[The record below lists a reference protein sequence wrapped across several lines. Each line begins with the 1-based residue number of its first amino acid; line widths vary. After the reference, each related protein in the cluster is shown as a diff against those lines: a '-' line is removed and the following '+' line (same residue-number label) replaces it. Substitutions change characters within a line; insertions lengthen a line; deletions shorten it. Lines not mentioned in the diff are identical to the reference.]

1 MRDHGLTAR
10 EKPGLVFR
18 EGRQKLKGRHHEMAI
33 NRRTFGIGAS
43 GLLLGP
49 IAAPFI
55 RRAGAAEST
64 IRIGVVNS
72 MSGGLAAYAQEGQ
85 PAFEYVIKKINA
97 EGGIKSKGGAKIELV
112 MADDTSQPARTAA
125 EARRLIT
132 EEKVQLL
139 TGTILSAQMLA
150 LTPVLDELKMP
161 TLSVWAG
168 GSQSDYMFSLGY
180 PYDRGYAQTIHDFVI
195 SLRDDSKFAIK
206 TAVMGYSNYEAGQQV
221 NKFLVEKLKASGV
234 EIIGEA
240 ALDIRAQD
248 QTAAMIRIRSLKP
261 DIVAGLVT
269 PRDGILLHQARYN
282 LNYHGSIF
290 CGGTG
295 GYTDLS
301 LWKDLGP
308 EIGKAVLTRNL
319 FGMTGFSAGAK
330 IDSMQK
336 IIAELRDVAK
346 LDKIGQGAIQYAQ
359 AARVLQQILEN
370 AASLQND
377 ALLDAF
383 KKVNVP
389 FGDPNLYVAKPKGL
403 QFAPDRLLK
412 DGSAM
417 FIQWTPEQDQ
427 QVVFPK
433 EFAQVP
439 PRPRV

>member
-1 MRDHGLTAR
+1 MT
-10 EKPGLVFR
+10 
-18 EGRQKLKGRHHEMAI
+18 I
-33 NRRTFGIGAS
+33 TRRTFGIGAS
-43 GLLLGP
+43 GMLLGP
-49 IAAPFI
+49 VAMPFI
-55 RRAGAAEST
+55 RTAAAADSV
-64 IRIGVVNS
+64 IRVGVINS
-72 MSGGLAAYAQEGQ
+72 MSGSLAAYAQEGK

-112 MADDTSQPARTAA
+112 QADDTSQPARTAA

-150 LTPVLDELKMP
+150 LTPVLDELKIP

-168 GSQSDYMFSLGY
+168 GSQSDYLFTLGY
-180 PYDRGYAQTIHDFVI
+180 PYDRGYAQTIHDFIV
-195 SLRDDSKFAIK
+195 SLRDDNKFAIK
-206 TAVMGYSNYEAGQQV
+206 TAVMAYSNYEAGQQV
-221 NKFLVEKLKASGV
+221 NKFLEQKLKASGV

-240 ALDIRAQD
+240 ALDMRAQD
-248 QTAAMIRIRSLKP
+248 QNAAMIRVRSLKP

-295 GYTDLS
+295 GYSDLS

-308 EIGKAVLTRNL
+308 EIGTAVLTKNL

-330 IDSMQK
+330 IESMQK
-336 IIAELRDVAK
+336 IITELRDVAK

-359 AARVLQQILEN
+359 AARVLQQILES
-370 AASLQND
+370 AASLQSD
-377 ALLDAF
+377 PLLEAF
-383 KKVNVP
+383 RKVNIP

-403 QFAPDRLLK
+403 QFADDRAPK

-439 PRPRV
+439 PRPRA

>member
-1 MRDHGLTAR
+1 MTLT
-10 EKPGLVFR
+10 
-18 EGRQKLKGRHHEMAI
+18 
-33 NRRTFGIGAS
+33 RRTFGIGAS
-43 GLLLGP
+43 GLVLGS
-49 IAAPFI
+49 IASPFVH
-55 RRAGAAEST
+55 RAGAAGAT

-72 MSGGLAAYAQEGQ
+72 MSGSLAAYAQEGQ
-85 PAFEYVIKKINA
+85 PAFDYIVNKINA

-112 MADDTSQPARTAA
+112 LADDTSQPARTAA

-150 LTPVLDELKMP
+150 LTPVLDELKVP

-168 GSQSDYMFSLGY
+168 GAASEFMFTLGY
-180 PYDRGYAQTIHDFVI
+180 PYDRGYAQTMHDFVVW
-195 SLRDDSKFAIK
+195 LRDDSKFKIK

-221 NKFLVEKLKASGV
+221 NKFLAEKLKASGID
-234 EIIGEA
+234 IIGEA
-240 ALDIRAQD
+240 PLDIRAQD
-248 QTAAMIRIRSLKP
+248 QTSAMIRIRSLKP
-261 DIVAGLVT
+261 DVVVGLVT

-308 EIGKAVLTRNL
+308 EIGKAVLTSNL
-319 FGMTGFSAGAK
+319 FGMTGFSPGAK

-346 LDKIGQGAIQYAQ
+346 LDRIGQGAIQYAQ
-359 AARVLQQILEN
+359 AGRVLQQVLETST
-370 AASLQND
+370 SLQSD

-383 KKVNVP
+383 KKVNIP

-403 QFAPDRLLK
+403 QFADDRLLK

-417 FIQWTPEQDQ
+417 FIQWMPDQSQ

-433 EFAQVP
+433 EFAQTA
-439 PRPRV
+439 PRARA

>member
-1 MRDHGLTAR
+1 MTITRR
-10 EKPGLVFR
+10 EFAV
-18 EGRQKLKGRHHEMAI
+18 
-33 NRRTFGIGAS
+33 GAS
-43 GLLLGP
+43 GVLLGTV
-49 IAAPFI
+49 AAPFV
-55 RRAGAAEST
+55 RRAGAADST

-85 PAFEYVIKKINA
+85 PAFEYIIKKINA
-97 EGGIKSKGGAKIELV
+97 EGGIKSKGGAKIELIQ
-112 MADDTSQPARTAA
+112 ADDTSQPARTAT

-168 GSQSDYMFSLGY
+168 GARSNYMFTLGY
-180 PYDRGYAQTIHDFVI
+180 PYDRGYAQSMHDFVVF
-195 SLRDDSKFAIK
+195 LRDSEKFKMK

-221 NKFLVEKLKASGV
+221 NKFLHEKLKASGI

-240 ALDIRAQD
+240 PLDTKAQD
-248 QTAAMIRIRSLKP
+248 QTSAMVRIRSLKP
-261 DIVAGLVT
+261 DVVVGLVT

-295 GYTDLS
+295 GYSDLS

-308 EIGKAVLTRNL
+308 EIGKAVLTKNL
-319 FGMTGFSAGAK
+319 FGMTGFSPGAK
-330 IDSMQK
+330 VDSMQK

-346 LDKIGQGAIQYAQ
+346 LDRIGQGAIQYAQ
-359 AARVLQQILEN
+359 AGRVLQQVLETS
-370 AASLQND
+370 ASLERE
-377 ALLDAF
+377 ALLEAF
-383 KKVNVP
+383 KKVNIP

-403 QFAPDRLLK
+403 QFAEDRLLK

-417 FIQWTPEQDQ
+417 FIQWTPEQQQ

-433 EFAQVP
+433 EFAQTA
-439 PRPRV
+439 PRPRA

>member
-1 MRDHGLTAR
+1 
-10 EKPGLVFR
+10 
-18 EGRQKLKGRHHEMAI
+18 MAI
-33 NRRTFGIGAS
+33 TRRTFGIGAS
-43 GLLLGP
+43 ALLAGP

-55 RRAGAAEST
+55 RKAGAAEPA

-132 EEKVQLL
+132 EEKIVLL

-150 LTPVLDELKMP
+150 LTPVIDEAKIP

-168 GSQSDYMFSLGY
+168 GSQSSYLYALGY
-180 PYDRGYAQTIHDFVI
+180 PYDRGYAQTMHDFVI
-195 SLRDDSKFAIK
+195 SLRDEAKMPIK
-206 TAVMGYSNYEAGQQV
+206 TAVMAYSNYEAGQQS
-221 NKFLVEKLKASGV
+221 NKFLVEKLKASGIQ
-234 EIIGEA
+234 IIGEA

-248 QTAAMIRIRSLKP
+248 QTAAMVRIRSLKP
-261 DIVAGLVT
+261 DVVVGLVT

-295 GYTDLS
+295 GYSDLT

-330 IDSMQK
+330 MPSMQAIVK
-336 IIAELRDVAK
+336 ELHDSAK
-346 LDKIGQGAIQYAQ
+346 LEKIGQGAVQYAQ
-359 AARVLQQILEN
+359 AARVLQLALEN
-370 AASLQND
+370 AKSLKGD
-377 ALLDAF
+377 DLLDAL
-383 KKVNVP
+383 KNTNIP
-389 FGDPNLYVAKPKGL
+389 FGDPNLYIAKPQGM
-403 QFAPDRLLK
+403 QFAEDRLLK
-412 DGSAM
+412 DGSGM
-417 FIQWTPEQDQ
+417 FIQWTPEMQ
-427 QVVFPK
+427 QEVVFPK
-433 EFAQVP
+433 EFAQVT
-439 PRPRV
+439 PRPKS

>member
-1 MRDHGLTAR
+1 
-10 EKPGLVFR
+10 
-18 EGRQKLKGRHHEMAI
+18 MAI

-43 GLLLGP
+43 GVLLGS

-55 RRAGAAEST
+55 GRAGAAGPT
-64 IRIGVVNS
+64 IRVGVVNS

-85 PAFEYVIKKINA
+85 PAFEYIIKKINA
-97 EGGIKSKGGAKIELV
+97 EGGIKSKGGAQIELV

-168 GSQSDYMFSLGY
+168 GARSDYMFTLGY
-180 PYDRGYAQTIHDFVI
+180 PYDRGYAQTINDFIVA
-195 SLRDDSKFAIK
+195 LRDEHKFKIK

-221 NKFLVEKLKASGV
+221 NKFLTEKLKASGV

-248 QTAAMIRIRSLKP
+248 QTSAMVRIRSLKP
-261 DIVAGLVT
+261 DVVAGLVT

-282 LNYHGSIF
+282 LNYHDSLF

-308 EIGKAVLTRNL
+308 EVGKAVLTKNL
-319 FGMTGFSAGAK
+319 FGMTGFSPGAK
-330 IDSMQK
+330 VDSMQK
-336 IIAELRDVAK
+336 IIAELRDIAK
-346 LDKIGQGAIQYAQ
+346 LDRIGQGAIQYAQ
-359 AARVLQQILEN
+359 AARVLQQVLEN
-370 AASLQND
+370 AASLQSD
-377 ALLDAF
+377 DLLKAF
-383 KKVNVP
+383 RSVNIP

-403 QFAPDRLLK
+403 QFAEDRLLK

-417 FIQWTPEQDQ
+417 FVQWTPEQDQ

-439 PRPRV
+439 PRPRA

>member
-1 MRDHGLTAR
+1 MG
-10 EKPGLVFR
+10 
-18 EGRQKLKGRHHEMAI
+18 I

-43 GLLLGP
+43 GLLVGQ
-49 IAAPFI
+49 IAAPFV
-55 RRAGAAEST
+55 RRAGAAEPA

-85 PAFEYVIKKINA
+85 PALEYVIKKINA

-112 MADDTSQPARTAA
+112 LADDTSQPARTAA

-168 GSQSDYMFSLGY
+168 GSQSNYMFTLGH
-180 PYDRGYAQTIHDFVI
+180 PYDRGYAQTINDFIV

-221 NKFLVEKLKASGV
+221 NRFLTEKLKASGI

-240 ALDIRAQD
+240 ALDTRAQD
-248 QTAAMIRIRSLKP
+248 QTAAMVRIRSLKP
-261 DIVAGLVT
+261 DVVAGLVT

-282 LNYHGSIF
+282 LNYHGSLF

-308 EIGKAVLTRNL
+308 EIGKAVLTKNL

-330 IDSMQK
+330 VASMQK

-346 LDKIGQGAIQYAQ
+346 LDRIGQGAIQYAQ
-359 AARVLQQILEN
+359 AARVLQQVLEN
-370 AASLQND
+370 AASLEKA
-377 ALLDAF
+377 ALLEAF
-383 KKVNVP
+383 KTVNIP

-403 QFAPDRLLK
+403 QFAEDRSPK

-417 FIQWTPEQDQ
+417 FIQWMPDQDQ

-433 EFAQVP
+433 EFAQVS
-439 PRPRV
+439 PRPRA

>member
-1 MRDHGLTAR
+1 MT
-10 EKPGLVFR
+10 
-18 EGRQKLKGRHHEMAI
+18 I
-33 NRRTFGIGAS
+33 TRRTFAVGAS
-43 GLLLGP
+43 GVLLGSV
-49 IAAPFI
+49 AAPFV
-55 RRAGAAEST
+55 RRAGAAGST

-85 PAFEYVIKKINA
+85 PAFEYIIKKINA
-97 EGGIKSKGGAKIELV
+97 EGGIKSKGGAKIELIQ
-112 MADDTSQPARTAA
+112 ADDTSQPARTAT

-168 GSQSDYMFSLGY
+168 GARSNYMFTLGY
-180 PYDRGYAQTIHDFVI
+180 PYDRGYAQTMHDFVI
-195 SLRDDSKFAIK
+195 FLRDAEKFNIK

-234 EIIGEA
+234 EVIGEA
-240 ALDIRAQD
+240 PLDIRAQD
-248 QTAAMIRIRSLKP
+248 QTSAMVRIRSLKP
-261 DIVAGLVT
+261 DVVVGLVT

-282 LNYHGSIF
+282 LNYHASIF

-295 GYTDLS
+295 GYSDLS

-308 EIGKAVLTRNL
+308 EIGKAVLTKNL

-346 LDKIGQGAIQYAQ
+346 LDRIGQGAIQYAQ
-359 AARVLQQILEN
+359 AGRVLQQVLETS
-370 AASLQND
+370 ASLEGD

-383 KKVNVP
+383 KKVNIP

-403 QFAPDRLLK
+403 QFAEDRLLK

-433 EFAQVP
+433 EFAQTA

>member
-1 MRDHGLTAR
+1 MTITRR
-10 EKPGLVFR
+10 EF
-18 EGRQKLKGRHHEMAI
+18 A
-33 NRRTFGIGAS
+33 IGAS
-43 GLLLGP
+43 GVLLGSV
-49 IAAPFI
+49 AAPFV
-55 RRAGAAEST
+55 RRAGAADST

-85 PAFEYVIKKINA
+85 PAFEYIIKKINA

-112 MADDTSQPARTAA
+112 QADDTSQPARTAT

-168 GSQSDYMFSLGY
+168 GARSNYMFTLGY
-180 PYDRGYAQTIHDFVI
+180 PYDRGYAQTMHDFVVF
-195 SLRDDSKFAIK
+195 LRDAEKFNIK

-221 NKFLVEKLKASGV
+221 NKFLHEKLKASGI

-240 ALDIRAQD
+240 PLDIKAQD
-248 QTAAMIRIRSLKP
+248 QTSAMVRIRSLKP
-261 DIVAGLVT
+261 DVVVGLVT

-295 GYTDLS
+295 GYSDLS

-308 EIGKAVLTRNL
+308 EIGKAVLTKNL

-336 IIAELRDVAK
+336 IITELRDVAK
-346 LDKIGQGAIQYAQ
+346 LDRIGQGAIQYAQ
-359 AARVLQQILEN
+359 AGRVLQQVLETS
-370 AASLQND
+370 ASLERD

-383 KKVNVP
+383 KKVNIP

-403 QFAPDRLLK
+403 QFAEDRLLV

-417 FIQWTPEQDQ
+417 FIQWLPDQQQ

-433 EFAQVP
+433 EFAQSA
-439 PRPRV
+439 PRPRA

>member
-1 MRDHGLTAR
+1 M
-10 EKPGLVFR
+10 
-18 EGRQKLKGRHHEMAI
+18 GRCFYSLKIWENKMTVT
-33 NRRTFGIGAS
+33 RRTFGLGAS
-43 GLLLGP
+43 ATLLAP

-55 RRAGAAEST
+55 RRAEAAAPT

-72 MSGGLAAYAQEGQ
+72 LSGGLAAYAQEGQ
-85 PAFEYVIKKINA
+85 PALEYIIKKIND

-112 MADDTSQPARTAA
+112 QADDTSQPARTAT

-150 LTPVLDELKMP
+150 LTPVLDELKVP
-161 TLSVWAG
+161 TLSMWAG
-168 GSQSDYMFSLGY
+168 GSQSSYMFTLGY
-180 PYDRGYAQTIHDFVI
+180 PYDRGYAQTMHDFVVW
-195 SLRDDSKFAIK
+195 LRDDNKFSIK

-221 NKFLVEKLKASGV
+221 NKFLTEKLKASGV
-234 EIIGEA
+234 EVIGEA

-248 QTAAMIRIRSLKP
+248 QTSAMVRIRSLKP
-261 DIVAGLVT
+261 DVVVGLVT
-269 PRDGILLHQARYN
+269 PRDGILLHQARFN
-282 LNYHGSIF
+282 LNYQGSIF

-295 GYTDLS
+295 GYSDLS

-319 FGMTGFSAGAK
+319 FGMTGFSPGAK

-346 LDKIGQGAIQYAQ
+346 LEKIGQGAIQYAQ
-359 AARVLQQILEN
+359 AGRVLQQVLEH
-370 AASLQND
+370 ATSLESE

-383 KKVNVP
+383 RKVNIP
-389 FGDPNLYVAKPKGL
+389 YGDPNLYVAKPKGL
-403 QFAPDRLLK
+403 QFADDRLLK

-417 FIQWTPEQDQ
+417 FIQWMPDQDQ

-433 EFAQVP
+433 EFAQSP

>member
-1 MRDHGLTAR
+1 
-10 EKPGLVFR
+10 
-18 EGRQKLKGRHHEMAI
+18 MAI
-33 NRRTFGIGAS
+33 NRRTFGRGAS
-43 GLLLGP
+43 GLLLGS

-55 RRAGAAEST
+55 RRAGAAGST
-64 IRIGVVNS
+64 IRIGVINS
-72 MSGGLAAYAQEGQ
+72 MSGSLAAYAQEGQ

-97 EGGIKSKGGAKIELV
+97 EGGIRSKGGATIELV

-180 PYDRGYAQTIHDFVI
+180 PYDRGYAQTIRDFVV

-240 ALDIRAQD
+240 ALDVRAQD

-261 DIVAGLVT
+261 DIVTGLVT

-282 LNYHGSIF
+282 LNYHGSLF

-308 EIGKAVLTRNL
+308 EIGKAVLAKNL

-383 KKVNVP
+383 KKVNIP
-389 FGDPNLYVAKPKGL
+389 FGDPNLYVAKPNGL
-403 QFAPDRLLK
+403 QFAEDRMLR

-427 QVVFPK
+427 QVIFPK

>member
-1 MRDHGLTAR
+1 
-10 EKPGLVFR
+10 
-18 EGRQKLKGRHHEMAI
+18 
-33 NRRTFGIGAS
+33 
-43 GLLLGP
+43 
-49 IAAPFI
+49 
-55 RRAGAAEST
+55 
-64 IRIGVVNS
+64 
-72 MSGGLAAYAQEGQ
+72 MSGSLAAYAQEGQ

-97 EGGIKSKGGAKIELV
+97 EGGIKSKGGATIELLL
-112 MADDTSQPARTAA
+112 ADDTSQPARTAA

-240 ALDIRAQD
+240 ALDMRAQD

-261 DIVAGLVT
+261 DVVVGLVT
-269 PRDGILLHQARYN
+269 PRDGILLHQGALQPQLPRQYF
-282 LNYHGSIF
+282 LRRH
-290 CGGTG
+290 
-295 GYTDLS
+295 
-301 LWKDLGP
+301 
-308 EIGKAVLTRNL
+308 RRL
-319 FGMTGFSAGAK
+319 FGFVAVEGSRAGNRQGCTHQQSVRHDRLQSWSK
-330 IDSMQK
+330 VDSMQK

-346 LDKIGQGAIQYAQ
+346 LDRIGQGAIQYAQ
-359 AARVLQQILEN
+359 AGRVLQQVLES
-370 AASLQND
+370 AASLESD
-377 ALLDAF
+377 ALLDAL
-383 KKVNVP
+383 KKVNIP
-389 FGDPNLYVAKPKGL
+389 FGDPKLYVAKPKGI
-403 QFAPDRLLK
+403 QFAADRSLK

-417 FIQWTPEQDQ
+417 FIQWTPEQSQ
-427 QVVFPK
+427 EVVFPK
-433 EFAQVP
+433 EFAQTAP
-439 PRPRV
+439 QAWQAARWPFLKL

>member
-1 MRDHGLTAR
+1 
-10 EKPGLVFR
+10 
-18 EGRQKLKGRHHEMAI
+18 MAI

-55 RRAGAAEST
+55 RRAGAAGPT

-97 EGGIKSKGGAKIELV
+97 EGGIKSKGGAQIELV

-180 PYDRGYAQTIHDFVI
+180 PYDRGYAQTIHDFVV

-308 EIGKAVLTRNL
+308 EIGKAVLTKNL

-330 IDSMQK
+330 VDSMQK
-336 IIAELRDVAK
+336 IIGELRDVAK

-370 AASLQND
+370 AASLQSD

-427 QVVFPK
+427 QVVFPR

>member
-1 MRDHGLTAR
+1 MTITRR
-10 EKPGLVFR
+10 EFAV
-18 EGRQKLKGRHHEMAI
+18 
-33 NRRTFGIGAS
+33 GAS
-43 GLLLGP
+43 GVLLGSV
-49 IAAPFI
+49 ATPFV
-55 RRAGAAEST
+55 RRAGAADST
-64 IRIGVVNS
+64 IRIGVINS

-85 PAFEYVIKKINA
+85 PAFEYIIKKINA
-97 EGGIKSKGGAKIELV
+97 EGGIKSKGGAKIELIQ
-112 MADDTSQPARTAA
+112 ADDTSQPARTAT

-168 GSQSDYMFSLGY
+168 GARSNYMFTLGY
-180 PYDRGYAQTIHDFVI
+180 PYDRGYAQSMHDFVVF
-195 SLRDDSKFAIK
+195 LRDSEKFKIK

-221 NKFLVEKLKASGV
+221 NKFLHEKLKASGI

-240 ALDIRAQD
+240 PLDTKAQD
-248 QTAAMIRIRSLKP
+248 QTSAMVRIRSLKP
-261 DIVAGLVT
+261 DVVVGLVT

-295 GYTDLS
+295 GYSDLS

-308 EIGKAVLTRNL
+308 EIGKAVLTKNL
-319 FGMTGFSAGAK
+319 FGMTGFSPGAK
-330 IDSMQK
+330 VDSMQK
-336 IIAELRDVAK
+336 IITELRDVAK
-346 LDKIGQGAIQYAQ
+346 LDRIGQGAIQYAQ
-359 AARVLQQILEN
+359 AGRVLQQVLETS
-370 AASLQND
+370 ASLD
-377 ALLDAF
+377 SEALLTAF
-383 KKVNVP
+383 KKVNIP

-403 QFAPDRLLK
+403 QFAEDRLLV

-417 FIQWTPEQDQ
+417 FIQWTPDQQQ

-433 EFAQVP
+433 EFAQTA